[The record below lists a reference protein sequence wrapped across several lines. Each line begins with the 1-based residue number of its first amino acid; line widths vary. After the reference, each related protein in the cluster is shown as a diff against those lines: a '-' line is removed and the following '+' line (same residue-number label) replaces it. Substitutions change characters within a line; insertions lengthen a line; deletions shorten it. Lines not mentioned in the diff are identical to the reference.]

1 MRYLL
6 ALLVFAT
13 SLFAHAAVEG
23 ELLEPE
29 QAFRFSARV
38 ADPNNLEVRFQIADG
53 YYMYRDKF
61 QFAVTPASVALGTP
75 QVPPGK
81 IKQDQFFGRVE
92 TLRKD
97 VVIKLPITRSTPDA
111 QTITLKVTSQ
121 GCADAGVCYTP
132 QEQFAKLALPAG
144 GAPAA
149 SNEPL
154 GGLAQLGA
162 DIGGNDDEFLPPEK
176 AFTVDVKVRDAN
188 TLVADFKPEPS
199 YYLYR
204 DKIGLAIKNAAGVEV
219 EKIVLPPGEVKEDPF
234 FGRTEVYHN
243 PVQAIV
249 TLKRAANAPQAFE
262 VVAKYQGCS
271 DKGVCY
277 PPLEKSFSINL
288 AQASVPGT
296 TAPSRLDAAPDD
308 EGSRVA
314 ALFHAGDLWPIV
326 LAFFGFGLLLSFT
339 PCVFPMIPILSG
351 IITGQGDGLT
361 KSRAFVLSLAYVLGM
376 ALTYT
381 IAGIAAGLSGTL
393 LSAALQNP
401 WVLGVFAA
409 VFVALAFS
417 MFGFY
422 DLQLPSFIQ
431 SKFSDASNKVKGGNL
446 PGVFVMGVL
455 SAVIVGPCV
464 AAPLAGAL
472 LYIGQTHNVVLGG
485 TALFAMA
492 MGMGVPLLLIGV
504 SAGTLLP
511 RAGGWMDAVKAF
523 FGVLLLAVAIYL
535 ITPVIPDVVSM
546 TLWAALLIVAAMY
559 LRPLDSLPAD
569 SSGFKRFW
577 KGVGVIVLV
586 WGIALL
592 VGMLGGNRDVLQP
605 LKFPRPA
612 GVAAGPGAV
621 ADEAALPFVRVK
633 TLAELEQKLQDS
645 SGQYVMLDFY
655 ADWCIAC
662 KELERFTFADPAVR
676 QKLSGVVL
684 LKADV
689 TANNADDKALLK
701 RFNLFGPPGIIFFDK
716 TGKESGRVIGFQK
729 AEKFLA
735 SVNRAMP

>member
-6 ALLVFAT
+6 ALFVFAT

-38 ADPNNLEVRFQIADG
+38 ADPNNLEVRFQIADD

-61 QFAVTPASVALGTP
+61 RFAVTPASVVLGTP

-81 IKQDQFFGRVE
+81 IKQDEFFGRVE
-92 TLRKD
+92 TFRKD

-111 QTITLKVTSQ
+111 ENITLKVTSQ
-121 GCADAGVCYTP
+121 GCADAGVCYSP
-132 QEQFAKLALPAG
+132 VEQFAKLALPA
-144 GAPAA
+144 AA
-149 SNEPL
+149 QAGFSEPL

-162 DIGGNDDEFLPPEK
+162 DISGNDDEFLPPEK
-176 AFTVDVKVRDAN
+176 AFTITVATRDAN
-188 TLVADFKPEPS
+188 TLVAEFKPEPT

-204 DKIGLAIKNAAGVEV
+204 NKIGLALKNAPGIEI
-219 EKIVLPPGEVKEDPF
+219 EKITLPPGELKDDPI
-234 FGRTEVYHN
+234 FGKTEVYHKA
-243 PVQAIV
+243 VQAIV
-249 TLKRAANAPQAFE
+249 TLKRGANAPQTFE
-262 VVAKYQGCS
+262 VIAKYQGCS

-277 PPLEKSFSINL
+277 PPLEKPFQINL
-288 AQASVPGT
+288 AQAG
-296 TAPSRLDAAPDD
+296 AATLAASGGAEAALQDD
-308 EGSRVA
+308 NSRVA
-314 ALFHAGDLWPIV
+314 ALFQAGNLWPIV

-351 IITGQGDGLT
+351 IIIGQGTSLT
-361 KSRAFVLSLAYVLGM
+361 KRRAFILSLAYVLGM
-376 ALTYT
+376 ALTYAL
-381 IAGIAAGLSGTL
+381 AGVAAGLSGTL

-422 DLQLPSFIQ
+422 DIQLPSFIQ
-431 SKFSDASNKVKGGNL
+431 SKFSDASNKVKGGSI
-446 PGVFVMGVL
+446 PGVFIMGAL

-485 TALFAMA
+485 AALFAMA
-492 MGMGVPLLLIGV
+492 LGMGVPLLLVGL

-511 RAGGWMDAVKAF
+511 RAGGWMDAIKAF

-535 ITPVIPDVVSM
+535 ITPVIPDFASM
-546 TLWAALLIVAAMY
+546 TLWAVLLIVAAMY

-569 SSGFKRFW
+569 ASGLRRFW
-577 KGVGVIVLV
+577 KGIGVIALV

-605 LKFPRPA
+605 LKFPRSGA
-612 GVAAGPGAV
+612 AAAGPGAI
-621 ADEAALPFVRVK
+621 ADAPLPFVRVRSV
-633 TLAELEQKLQDS
+633 AELEQKLKDH

-655 ADWCIAC
+655 ADWCISC

-676 QKLSGVVL
+676 QKLSGVAL

-729 AEKFLA
+729 ADQFLA
-735 SVNRAMP
+735 SMNRAMP

>member
-13 SLFAHAAVEG
+13 SVFAHAAVEG
-23 ELLEPE
+23 ELLEPDK
-29 QAFRFSARV
+29 AFRFSARV
-38 ADPNNLEVRFQIADG
+38 ADANMLEVRFQIADG

-61 QFAVTPASVALGTP
+61 QFSVTPATVMLGAP
-75 QVPPGK
+75 EIPPGK
-81 IKQDQFFGRVE
+81 VKQDEFFGRVE
-92 TLRKD
+92 TFRKD
-97 VVIKLPITRSTPDA
+97 VVIKLPLTRSTPDA
-111 QTITLKVTSQ
+111 QTITLKVISQ

-132 QEQFAKLALPAG
+132 QEQFAKLALPAASVT
-144 GAPAA
+144 APAA
-149 SNEPL
+149 GLL

-162 DIGGNDDEFLPPEK
+162 DIGGNDDEFLAPEK
-176 AFTVDVKVRDAN
+176 AFTVNVTVRDAN
-188 TLVADFKPEPS
+188 TLVADFKPEPT

-204 DKIGLAIKNAAGVEV
+204 DKIGLTIKGAPGITV
-219 EKIVLPPGEVKEDPF
+219 EKISLPPGEVKEDPT
-234 FGRTEVYHN
+234 FGKTEVYHN
-243 PVQAIV
+243 AVQAII
-249 TLKRAANAPQAFE
+249 TLKRDANAPQVFE
-262 VVAKYQGCS
+262 AIAKYQGCS

-277 PPLEKSFSINL
+277 PPLEKSFSLNL
-288 AQASVPGT
+288 ANAGT
-296 TAPSRLDAAPDD
+296 PAAAATSSSGAADGDD
-308 EGSRVA
+308 DSRVA
-314 ALFHAGDLWPIV
+314 ELFKAGNLWPIV

-351 IITGQGDGLT
+351 IIVGQGTTLT
-361 KSRAFVLSLAYVLGM
+361 KWRAFALSLSYVLGM
-376 ALTYT
+376 AVTYAV
-381 IAGIAAGLSGTL
+381 AGVAAGLSGTL
-393 LSAALQNP
+393 LTTALQNP

-409 VFVALAFS
+409 VFVALSLS

-431 SKFSDASNKVKGGNL
+431 SKFSDASNKVKGGNVAS
-446 PGVFVMGVL
+446 VFIMGAL

-485 TALFAMA
+485 MALFAMA
-492 MGMGVPLLLIGV
+492 LGMGVPLLLIGT

-511 RAGGWMDAVKAF
+511 RAGAWMDAVKGF

-535 ITPVIPDVVSM
+535 IGPVIPDYAAIL
-546 TLWAALLIVAAMY
+546 LWAALLIIAAMY

-569 SSGFKRFW
+569 ASGFKRLW
-577 KGVGVIVLV
+577 KGIGVIALV
-586 WGIALL
+586 WGIAML

-605 LKFPRPA
+605 LKFPRS
-612 GVAAGPGAV
+612 GGAAAPGAV

-633 TLAELEQKLQDS
+633 SVAELEQKLQDHA
-645 SGQYVMLDFY
+645 GQYVMLDFY
-655 ADWCIAC
+655 ADWCISC

-684 LKADV
+684 LQADV

-701 RFNLFGPPGIIFFDK
+701 SFNLFGPPGIIFFDK
-716 TGKESGRVIGFQK
+716 SGKESGRVIGFQK
-729 AEKFLA
+729 PEKFLTNL
-735 SVNRAMP
+735 NRAMP

>member
-6 ALLVFAT
+6 ALLVSAT

-38 ADPNNLEVRFQIADG
+38 ADPNNLEVRFQIADD

-81 IKQDQFFGRVE
+81 IKQDEFFGRVE
-92 TLRKD
+92 TFRKD

-111 QTITLKVTSQ
+111 QNITLKVTSQ
-121 GCADAGVCYTP
+121 GCADAGVCYSP
-132 QEQFAKLALPAG
+132 VEQFAKLALPAG
-144 GAPAA
+144 AAQAA

-162 DIGGNDDEFLPPEK
+162 DISGNDDEFLPPEK
-176 AFTVDVKVRDAN
+176 AFTVNVTARDAN
-188 TLVADFKPEPS
+188 TLVAEFKPEPT

-204 DKIGLAIKNAAGVEV
+204 DKIGLAIKNAAGIEI
-219 EKIVLPPGEVKEDPF
+219 EKIALPPGEFKDDPT
-234 FGRTEVYHN
+234 FGKTEVYYKA
-243 PVQAIV
+243 VKAIV
-249 TLKRAANAPQAFE
+249 TLKRAANAPQTFE

-271 DKGVCY
+271 NKGVCY
-277 PPLEKSFSINL
+277 PPLEKPFQINL
-288 AQASVPGT
+288 AQAGV
-296 TAPSRLDAAPDD
+296 AAPALPAGADSAPQDD
-308 EGSRVA
+308 DSGVA
-314 ALFHAGDLWPIV
+314 ALFEAGNLWPIV

-351 IITGQGDGLT
+351 IIIGQGASLT
-361 KSRAFVLSLAYVLGM
+361 KGRAFVLSLAYVLGM
-376 ALTYT
+376 ALTYA
-381 IAGIAAGLSGTL
+381 IAGVAAGLSGTL

-422 DLQLPSFIQ
+422 DIQLPSFIQ
-431 SKFSDASNKVKGGNL
+431 SKFSDASNKVKGGSV
-446 PGVFVMGVL
+446 PGVFLMGAL

-485 TALFAMA
+485 AALFAMA
-492 MGMGVPLLLIGV
+492 LGMGVPLLLVGL

-511 RAGGWMDAVKAF
+511 RAGGWMNAVKAF
-523 FGVLLLAVAIYL
+523 FGVTLLAVAIYL
-535 ITPVIPDVVSM
+535 ITPVIPDFASM
-546 TLWAALLIVAAMY
+546 TLWAVLLIVAAMY

-569 SSGFKRFW
+569 ASGFKRFW
-577 KGVGVIVLV
+577 KGIGVISLV

-605 LKFPRPA
+605 LKFPRSA
-612 GVAAGPGAV
+612 GGAAGPGTV

-633 TLAELEQKLQDS
+633 SVAELEQKLKDH

-655 ADWCIAC
+655 ADWCISC

-676 QKLSGVVL
+676 QKLSGVAL

-716 TGKESGRVIGFQK
+716 TGKESGRVIGFQN

-735 SVNRAMP
+735 SMNRAMP